1 MTALIWDLDGTL
13 LNSYGIILDST
24 LRALAEAGVTVERRE
39 LHRRLI
45 ASSVR
50 NVLRELGEQYGL
62 NADALWQRVDGLDR
76 ERNDEVPLMEGAA
89 ETLERLSEM
98 GVRSFVYT
106 HNSEASRE
114 VLRRHGVL
122 GYFTYVLTSEAGLP
136 RKPAP
141 DGIEWIVQRYKLD
154 KSQTFYIGDRPIDAA
169 CARNAGVGF
178 LLFKPPA
185 SPAVPTGTE
194 RATVT
199 RLTQVPEFFAREGT

>member
-13 LNSYGIILDST
+13 LDSYGIILDST
-24 LRALAEAGVTVERRE
+24 LRALSEAGVTVERRE

-50 NVLRELGEQYGL
+50 NVLREIGEEYGL
-62 NADALWQRVDGLDR
+62 DADELWRRVDGLDR
-76 ERNDEVPLMEGAA
+76 ERNNEVPLMEGAA
-89 ETLERLSEM
+89 EALARLSEM

-106 HNSEASRE
+106 HNSRASLE
-114 VLRRHGVL
+114 VLKRWGVL
-122 GYFTYVLTSEAGLP
+122 PYFEYALTSEAGLP

-141 DGIEWIVQRYKLD
+141 DGIEWIVRRFNLD
-154 KSQTFYIGDRPIDAA
+154 KSQTFYIGDRPIDAR
-169 CARNAGVGF
+169 CAWNAGVGF

-199 RLTQVPEFFAREGT
+199 RLTEVADFFAREGT